1 MAFVEM
7 ALSTLD
13 DLFARVARLPAV
25 DAAVESL
32 RRGAQEAALDGL
44 TPEGRVILA
53 AAAAAALRRLT
64 IFLVESEARAEA
76 ILEPLRFLYREATG
90 NSSGSVLYLPALNAM
105 PWDAVPP
112 HPAILETRAMTLWRM
127 ATGQAQIVVAPI
139 AAAIMKYQ
147 SAEAYAGLGRAV
159 LRDAEISLDEFL
171 EHLDATGYVRAELA
185 DEPGQYASRGGIVDV
200 FPSEAANPVRI
211 ELVGDTVESLREFDP
226 DTQRSI
232 RPVEQLTLP
241 PVNEFL
247 RRRVVYRAEGG
258 QDAGVNGGETEGGK
272 REIGTQSL
280 FDLSARPI
288 VILEEPDE
296 IEAIQKKLF
305 DERDEPGVE
314 SSGNARNA
322 EYLLDEA
329 SWRSVFESKQ
339 RLILQQLSLS
349 PNVAASQTVR
359 TQPTQRYHGNVTAFM
374 TEARARVAQGEQV
387 IVSAAT
393 LGDLERLA
401 DLCHEYELP
410 YQLSG
415 GEGMAATRLV
425 EDATAGSVPSLVL
438 ARIPFTDG
446 VAFPECRLTIYGTA
460 DLFDERAAVQPK
472 SRAKTGRFFA
482 DFGELKP
489 GDYVVHV
496 DHGIGKFEG
505 LRQLQADGDSGEFM
519 LLLYADDA
527 RLYVPLARLD
537 LVQGYHAL
545 EGVQPALDK
554 LGGPGWA
561 TRKARVK
568 KSLAEMADQLV
579 RLYATR
585 KVTGAHAFPPDSH
598 WQKEFE
604 DAFEFSETP
613 DQSAAIA
620 DMKRDMEK
628 PVPMDRL
635 LCGDVGYGK
644 TEVAMRAAFKA
655 VTDGKQVAVLAPTT
669 VLVFQ
674 HYETF
679 RRRFAA
685 FPVRV
690 EMLSRFRTPHQ
701 QKETLAALEA
711 GKAEIVIGTH
721 RLLSGDVKFQ
731 DLGILIVDE
740 EQRFGVAHKERI
752 KELRKDVHVLTL
764 SATPIPRTLH
774 MSLLG
779 LRDLSVIET
788 PPKDR
793 LAIQTV
799 VAPFDEGL
807 VRKAIEEELARKG
820 QVYFIHNRVES
831 IYSVATLISKLVP
844 KARVVVGHG
853 QMGEREL
860 ESVMLKFMNDQ
871 ADILVSTTI
880 VENGMDIPRAN
891 TILIN
896 RADRLGLSELYQ
908 LRGRVGRS
916 NQRAYAYLL
925 VPPSVTLSATAR
937 KRLAALKEFSELGA
951 GFRIAALDLEIR
963 GAGNLLGRQQHG
975 HINAVGFDLYTK
987 MLERAVSELRGESS
1001 GTDLRSTINLGA
1013 DVRIPP
1019 VYIPSENLRLRT
1031 YKRIAE
1037 IATEGES
1044 EEVLKELGDRFGPAP
1059 AAVKNLLDYALLKA
1073 TAERMQVAS
1082 VERRDGKVAVKF
1094 HAETTVNPERVV
1106 RLLRTR
1112 RGLRLDPAGV
1122 LWIDLERGSE
1132 PSAQIVRKILLLLQ
1146 A

>member
-1 MAFVEM
+1 M
-7 ALSTLD
+7 
-13 DLFARVARLPAV
+13 

-32 RRGAQEAALDGL
+32 RRGAQQAALDGL
-44 TPEGRVILA
+44 TPEGRVILTA
-53 AAAAAALRRLT
+53 VVAAALRRPA
-64 IFLVESEARAEA
+64 ILVVDSEARAEA
-76 ILEPLRFLYREATG
+76 ILEPLRFFFREA
-90 NSSGSVLYLPALNAM
+90 SGSSAGQVLHLPTLNAM
-105 PWDAVPP
+105 PWDVIPP

-127 ATGQAQIVVAPI
+127 ATGQAQIIVAPVG
-139 AAAIMKYQ
+139 ATVMKYQ
-147 SAEAYAGLGRAV
+147 PVEAYERLGRTVA
-159 LRDAEISLDEFL
+159 RNTDISLDEFL
-171 EHLDATGYVRAELA
+171 EHLAATGYARAELA
-185 DEPGQYASRGGIVDV
+185 DMPGQYASRGGIIDV
-200 FPSEAANPVRI
+200 FPSEAVNPVRI

-232 RPVEQLTLP
+232 RPVEQVTLP
-241 PVNEFL
+241 PVSEFL
-247 RRRVVYRAEGG
+247 RNSNGRASA
-258 QDAGVNGGETEGGK
+258 DGGETNVSL
-272 REIGTQSL
+272 RQIGDQSL
-280 FDLSARPI
+280 FDLVARAI
-288 VILEEPDE
+288 VILDEPEE
-296 IEAIQKKLF
+296 IEANAKKLF
-305 DERDEPGVE
+305 SE
-314 SSGNARNA
+314 SPEGNGKDGENDQTPS
-322 EYLLDEA
+322 EHMFNEA
-329 SWRSVFESKQ
+329 SWKSALALKQ
-339 RLILQQLSLS
+339 RVILQQLSLTPTS
-349 PNVAASQTVR
+349 ALSQTVH
-359 TQPTQRYHGNVTAFM
+359 TQPTQRYHGNITAFM
-374 TEARARVAQGEQV
+374 TEARARVTQGEQV

-415 GEGMAATRLV
+415 GEEMAASRLV
-425 EDATAGSVPSLVL
+425 EDATAGSVPALVL
-438 ARIPFTDG
+438 SRIPIAEG
-446 VAFPECRLTIYGTA
+446 VAFPECHLTIYGTG
-460 DLFDERAAVQPK
+460 DLFDERAAVQTK
-472 SRAKTGRFFA
+472 SRAKTGKFFS
-482 DFGELKP
+482 DFAELKP

-505 LRQLQADGDSGEFM
+505 LRQLQADGQSGEFM

-527 RLYVPLARLD
+527 RLYVPLSRMD

-545 EGVQPALDK
+545 EGIHPQLDK

-568 KSLAEMADQLV
+568 KSLTEMADQLV
-579 RLYATR
+579 RLYAAR
-585 KVTGAHAFPPDSH
+585 RVTGAHAFPPDTQ

-604 DAFEFSETP
+604 DAFEYDETP
-613 DQSAAIA
+613 DQASAIN
-620 DMKRDMEK
+620 DLKRDMEK
-628 PVPMDRL
+628 PIPMDRL

-690 EMLSRFRTPHQ
+690 DMLSRFRTPQ
-701 QKETLAALEA
+701 QQMQTLAALEA
-711 GKAEIVIGTH
+711 GKADVVIGTH
-721 RLLSGDVKFQ
+721 RLLSRDVKFQ

-799 VAPFDEGL
+799 VASFDEDL
-807 VRKAIEEELARKG
+807 VRKAIQEELARKG

-831 IYSVATLISKLVP
+831 IHSLASLIKKLVP

-860 ESVMLKFMNDQ
+860 ESVMLKFMNDE
-871 ADILVSTTI
+871 ADVLVSTTI

-891 TILIN
+891 TIIIN

-925 VPPSVTLSATAR
+925 VPPGVTLSPTAR
-937 KRLAALKEFSELGA
+937 KRLAALNEFSELGA

-1001 GTDLRSTINLGA
+1001 TMDLRATINLGA

-1019 VYIPSENLRLRT
+1019 LYIPSENLRLRT

-1037 IATEGES
+1037 IATEAES
-1044 EEVLKELGDRFGPAP
+1044 DEVQKELGDRFGPAP
-1059 AAVKNLLDYALLKA
+1059 PAVLNLLDYGLLKA
-1073 TAERMQVAS
+1073 TAEKMQVAS
-1082 VERRDGKVAVKF
+1082 VERREGRVAVKF
-1094 HAETTVNPERVV
+1094 HAETTVNPESIV
-1106 RLLRTR
+1106 RLLRAR

-1122 LWIDLERGSE
+1122 LWIDLERGTGSTAWE
-1132 PSAQIVRKILLLLQ
+1132 VRKILLQLQ

>member
-1 MAFVEM
+1 M

-13 DLFARVARLPAV
+13 DLFARVTRLPAV

-32 RRGAQEAALDGL
+32 RRGARESALDGF
-44 TPEGRVILA
+44 TPEGRTILA
-53 AAAAAALRRLT
+53 AMAAAALRRPT
-64 IFLVESEARAEA
+64 ILVVNSETRAES
-76 ILEPLRFLYREATG
+76 ILEPLRFFFREATG
-90 NSSGSVLYLPALNAM
+90 GPSNNVLYLPALTSM
-105 PWDAVPP
+105 PWDAIPP

-127 ATGQAQIVVAPI
+127 ATGQAQIVVAPVG
-139 AAAIMKYQ
+139 AALMRYQ
-147 SAEAYAGLGRAV
+147 AAETYAQLGRTIV
-159 LRDAEISLDEFL
+159 RDAEIPLEEFL
-171 EHLDATGYVRAELA
+171 LHLDATGYVRAEMAEL
-185 DEPGQYASRGGIVDV
+185 PGQYASRGGIVDV
-200 FPSEAANPVRI
+200 FPSEAVNPVRI

-226 DTQRSI
+226 ETQRSV
-232 RPVEQLTLP
+232 RPVEQVTMP
-241 PVNEFL
+241 PVSEFL
-247 RRRVVYRAEGG
+247 RGAIR
-258 QDAGVNGGETEGGK
+258 DATANGEPDGEHQQ
-272 REIGTQSL
+272 IGNHSL
-280 FDLSARPI
+280 FDLVSRPI
-288 VILEEPDE
+288 VIIEEPDE
-296 IEAIQKKLF
+296 ISESAKKLF
-305 DERDEPGVE
+305 PTSVDANSAEGSEDDSRT
-314 SSGNARNA
+314 RNSN
-322 EYLLDEA
+322 YCYDEA
-329 SWRSVFESKQ
+329 SWKKILGATQ

-349 PNVAASQTVR
+349 TEVGASQTVH
-359 TQPTQRYHGNVTAFM
+359 TQPTQRYHGNVSAFM
-374 TEARARVAQGEQV
+374 TEARARVTQGEHV
-387 IVSAAT
+387 IVSAST

-415 GEGMAATRLV
+415 GEDLAATRLV
-425 EDATAGSVPSLVL
+425 EDATAGSVPALVL
-438 ARIPFTDG
+438 ARIPIADG
-446 VAFPECRLTIYGTA
+446 VAFPDCHLTVYGTG
-460 DLFDERAAVQPK
+460 DLFDERAAVQTK
-472 SRAKTGRFFA
+472 SRAKTGKFFS
-482 DFGELKP
+482 DFAELKP

-496 DHGIGKFEG
+496 DHGIGRFEG
-505 LRQLQADGDSGEFM
+505 LRQLQADGQGGEFM

-527 RLYVPLARLD
+527 RLYVPLSRMD

-545 EGVQPALDK
+545 EGVHPQLDK

-568 KSLAEMADQLV
+568 KSLNEMADQLV
-579 RLYATR
+579 RLYASR

-604 DAFEFSETP
+604 DAFEYVKTP
-613 DQSAAIA
+613 DQASAIA
-620 DMKRDMEK
+620 DLKRDMEK
-628 PVPMDRL
+628 PIPMDRL

-690 EMLSRFRTPHQ
+690 EMLSRFRTPQQ
-701 QKETLAALEA
+701 QKVSLAAIEA
-711 GKAEIVIGTH
+711 GKADVVIGTH
-721 RLLSGDVKFQ
+721 RLLSRDVKFH

-774 MSLLG
+774 MSMLG

-799 VAPFDEGL
+799 VAPFEEGL
-807 VRKAIEEELARKG
+807 VRKAIEEEIARNG
-820 QVYFIHNRVES
+820 QIYFIHNRVES
-831 IYSVATLISKLVP
+831 IYSIASLISKLVP

-860 ESVMLKFMNDQ
+860 ESVMLKFMHDE

-891 TILIN
+891 TIIIN

-925 VPPSVTLSATAR
+925 VPPAVTLPPTAR

-963 GAGNLLGRQQHG
+963 GAGNLLGSQQHG

-987 MLERAVSELRGESS
+987 MLERAVSEIRGESS
-1001 GTDLRSTINLGA
+1001 AIDLRATINLGV
-1013 DVRIPP
+1013 DIRVPP
-1019 VYIPSENLRLRT
+1019 LYIPSENLRLRT

-1037 IATEGES
+1037 IKDEGES
-1044 EEVLKELGDRFGPAP
+1044 EEVLKELADRFGPPPP
-1059 AAVKNLLDYALLKA
+1059 AIQNLLEYALLKA
-1073 TAERMQVAS
+1073 SAERMQVAS

-1094 HAETTVNPERVV
+1094 YAETTVNPERIVS
-1106 RLLRTR
+1106 LLRSK
-1112 RGLRLDPAGV
+1112 RGLRLDPTGV
-1122 LWIDLERGSE
+1122 LWIDLERGPEST
-1132 PSAQIVRKILLLLQ
+1132 AQVVRKILLQLQ
-1146 A
+1146 P